1 VTKLVEGSGDATTR
15 PGPDHRVT
23 GAAQQ
28 LISYIAPG
36 APATRRRAEGDEAFL
51 RPEIGFT
58 PRWYRERLGIDF
70 GERWH
75 FDPAHRRD
83 TVLAMRAELRRTF
96 PGTRIGGMDRPDS
109 PLDLL
114 TGLHGACAVAAMFGV
129 PVVYRADNWPDN
141 EHVYLTDEEADALEP
156 PDLDRSPMMADIL
169 RQVDWIAASEG
180 RVEGYLNWQGVL
192 NNALRLR
199 GDQIFI
205 DMMENPG
212 RATRIFDCVCRTI
225 IDAARR
231 LHAAQRRTGFEPGFM
246 TVGNCVVNMI
256 SSGLYRDLLLPF
268 DRRLAETFGC
278 LGLHNCAWRA
288 DPYME
293 SYAELPG
300 LGYIDMGLA
309 SDLVKA
315 RALFPAAR
323 RSLMYT
329 PMDLANKTPAEIRAD
344 LERLA
349 ADYAPCD
356 IVMAD
361 IEAGT
366 PDERVATV
374 LEICEQLSARAA
386 ATAGS
391 SAQPAL
397 AAP

>member
-1 VTKLVEGSGDATTR
+1 M
-15 PGPDHRVT
+15 PDDVRR
-23 GAAQQ
+23 

-36 APATRRRAEGDEAFL
+36 APATRRPAEGDEPFL

-58 PRWYRERLGIDF
+58 PKWYRERLGIDF

-75 FDPAHRRD
+75 RDPSYRRAS
-83 TVLAMRAELRRTF
+83 VLAMRAELRRLF
-96 PGTRIGGMDRPDS
+96 PGTRIGGIDRPDS

-141 EHVYLTDEEADALEP
+141 EHRYLTDEETDNLEP
-156 PDLDRSPMMADIL
+156 PDLDRSPMMVDIL
-169 RQVDWIAASEG
+169 AQVDWIAASEG

-192 NNALRLR
+192 NNAVRLR
-199 GDQIFI
+199 GDQIFV
-205 DMMENPG
+205 DMMENPD
-212 RATRIFDCVCRTI
+212 RALRIFDAVCRTI

-231 LHAAQRRTGFEPGFM
+231 LHSAQRRTGFEPGFI

-256 SSGLYRDLLLPF
+256 SPSLYEKLLLSF
-268 DRRLAETFGC
+268 DRRLAATFGC

-293 SYAELPG
+293 SYATLPG
-300 LGYIDMGLA
+300 LGYIDMGLK

-315 RALFPAAR
+315 RDLFPAAR

-329 PMDLANKTPAEIRAD
+329 PMDLANKTPVEIRTD

-356 IVMAD
+356 VVVAD
-361 IEAGT
+361 IEDGT
-366 PDERVATV
+366 PDDRVRMLLDACS
-374 LEICEQLSARAA
+374 EISGAA
-386 ATAGS
+386 A
-391 SAQPAL
+391 Q
-397 AAP
+397 